1 MLAKPDKIN
10 SYIEIGMARME
21 GKSFQQP
28 HSSTVAEPSAKNQI
42 NNITP
47 AGGESIT
54 FYGMGWGHGVGM
66 SQYGAKTLA
75 ENGWN
80 FTGIL
85 EHYFPGTTLGQ

>member
-1 MLAKPDKIN
+1 MLAKPEKIN

-21 GKSFQQP
+21 GKSLQRP
-28 HSSTVAEPSAKNQI
+28 YSSTETASSAQTQI
-42 NNITP
+42 NITP
-47 AGGESIT
+47 AGGENIT

-75 ENGWN
+75 ENGWD